1 MSGGKTQGKPNK
13 EGIKIARASRVVREV
28 AQEVAQEVAR
38 KVANACGY
46 RAARLMRV
54 MHVSCVNDDSVDIE
68 RIVSASKMGE
78 LYRGLN

>member
-38 KVANACGY
+38 KVANARGY

-54 MHVSCVNDDSVDIE
+54 
-68 RIVSASKMGE
+68 
-78 LYRGLN
+78 